1 MPLVFTPTVTE
12 EQIFSFKSKVF
23 HNLGI
28 LPENRQRLKNGK
40 GSNHRGSRDD
50 EFNENYWAEAA
61 DDVPNQKRAP
71 GNGLAIKRK

>member
-1 MPLVFTPTVTE
+1 MVRVNALIQ
-12 EQIFSFKSKVF
+12 EQNFSFKSKVF